1 MTLKKS
7 GLSHLLNCLIVAG
20 GLLNC
25 GAGFIML
32 GSAGLADLAVAASGP
47 TTGGTRTAGV
57 GFTMARLRYGGG
69 GDWYSNPSSLP
80 NLMAAVRTRTGIPV
94 EGTDEVKVTP
104 TDDQLFDYPL
114 VYLNGHGEVKFTEA
128 ELEALRKYL
137 DGGGFLWADDNY
149 GMDVSFRREMR
160 RLYPESPLVEIP
172 FDHPIYHA
180 FYDLPAL
187 PKVHEHD
194 GKPAQGFG
202 VFRNGRLVA
211 YYTYQSD
218 IGDGLE
224 DFEVHGDPN
233 NVREA
238 AMKMAVNIVVFAM
251 TH

>member
-1 MTLKKS
+1 MRRRSVEIAYLLKS
-7 GLSHLLNCLIVAG
+7 LAVTVVV
-20 GLLNC
+20 GLLWSTVAPVVPAAL
-25 GAGFIML
+25 GAG
-32 GSAGLADLAVAASGP
+32 VTTAAS
-47 TTGGTRTAGV
+47 RTAGV
-57 GFTMARLRYGGG
+57 GFAMARLRYGGG

-80 NLMAAVRTRTGIPV
+80 NLMNAVRSRTGIPV
-94 EGTDEVKVTP
+94 EGNDEIKLTP
-104 TDDQLFDYPL
+104 TDEDLFNHPI
-114 VYLNGHGEVKFTEA
+114 VYMNGHGEVKFTEA
-128 ELEALRKYL
+128 EVEALRKYL

-160 RLYPESPLVEIP
+160 RVFPESPLVEIP

-180 FYDLPAL
+180 FYDLPGL

-202 VFRNGRLVA
+202 VFRNGRMVA
-211 YYTYQSD
+211 FYSYQSD

-224 DFEVHGDPN
+224 DTEVHADPT

-238 AMKMAVNIVVFAM
+238 AMKMGVNIVVFAM